1 MNRAEVGHDG
11 RTPYERLKGKKARLP
26 GMEFGEAVMWKRRP
40 LGGPLGKLSCFWSDG
55 IYLEV
60 KGSTGEYIVWDGAV
74 VWKTQMVS
82 WKMESER
89 WNNDTI
95 KLVVPWKEHYRD

>member
-11 RTPYERLKGKKARLP
+11 WTPHERLKGKKARLP

-40 LGGPLGKLSCFWSDG
+40 QGGPLGKLSCLWSDC

-60 KGSTGEYIVWDGAV
+60 KGSTGEYIVGDG
-74 VWKTQMVS
+74 Q
-82 WKMESER
+82 
-89 WNNDTI
+89 
-95 KLVVPWKEHYRD
+95 